1 MVIRGVRE
9 SIFRERKCL
18 LEGRGGGN
26 PEGQL
31 IRSIENTRKVIELK
45 DEEDF
50 EDKIIIV

>member
-1 MVIRGVRE
+1 LGVKRGGRG
-9 SIFRERKCL
+9 SIFKKKKFL
-18 LEGRGGGN
+18 WGGRGGGN

-50 EDKIIIV
+50 EDKKK